1 MVYSVAYCPQNYA
14 NILKEYGF
22 SDSKTLTP
30 EQRKQ
35 LMQMLFSAREISQ
48 GMLRPD
54 GSYNLNAQAHDTTI
68 QLLFEVF
75 KRNPGIKEVYVDTV
89 GPSSS
94 YQIKLQQLF
103 PQTNVIVTEKADS
116 IYPIVSTASICAKVS
131 RDNALSKAAIHG
143 ESWGSGYPSD
153 IDPITCKWL
162 KYSMDPI
169 FGWPYEIVRY
179 SWQTAKDLLEK
190 DAQKKDNSK
199 VHVEW
204 YKKNEKSSMRDIQS
218 YSKTSKTTQEGIN
231 LSWYGQN
238 IEHDF

>member
-1 MVYSVAYCPQNYA
+1 M
-14 NILKEYGF
+14 E
-22 SDSKTLTP
+22 
-30 EQRKQ
+30 
-35 LMQMLFSAREISQ
+35 
-48 GMLRPD
+48 
-54 GSYNLNAQAHDTTI
+54 
-68 QLLFEVF
+68 
-75 KRNPGIKEVYVDTV
+75 NPGE
-89 GPSSS
+89 
-94 YQIKLQQLF
+94 
-103 PQTNVIVTEKADS
+103 AD
-116 IYPIVSTASICAKVS
+116 IHQV
-131 RDNALSKAAIHG
+131 AIRYTDFIG
-143 ESWGSGYPSD
+143 LID